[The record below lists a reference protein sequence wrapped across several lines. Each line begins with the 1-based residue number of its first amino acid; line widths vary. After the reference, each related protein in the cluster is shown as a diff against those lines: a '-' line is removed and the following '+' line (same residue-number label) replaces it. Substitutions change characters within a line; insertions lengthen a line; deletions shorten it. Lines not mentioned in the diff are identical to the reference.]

1 MFELVSTVHAMSPG
15 ASGGAEGG
23 GSVLVQFIPLI
34 LIFLIFWFLIIR
46 PQQRR
51 AKQHRELVR
60 SVKKGDQIYTDSGIR
75 GTIQRVGDDEITVEI
90 APKVQVRMQRSRVA
104 SMVKEG
110 KGGDDK
116 PAKGK
121 DKARD
126 EEADGQDDAEEADT
140 QQKQG

>member
-1 MFELVSTVHAMSPG
+1 MFELVSTVHAMAPG

-46 PQQRR
+46 PQQKR

-75 GTIQRVGDDEITVEI
+75 GTVQRVGDDEITVEI

-104 SMVKEG
+104 SLIKEG
-110 KGGDDK
+110 RGGEDK

-121 DKARD
+121 GRD
-126 EEADGQDDAEEADT
+126 EESQDDGEEADA
-140 QQKQG
+140 QQQG